1 MERCEHLEI
10 ICEKIR
16 KGEPV
21 GFLEAVAAI
30 NYQEQLKAEREAGR
44 WYKRLWRRLRSNV
57 ELCGERSESERAPS

>member
-1 MERCEHLEI
+1 MERCEHLER

-30 NYQEQLKAEREAGR
+30 NYQGQLKAEREAGR
-44 WYKRLWRRLRSNV
+44 WYKRLWRRLRSNNDA
-57 ELCGERSESERAPS
+57 LSEGAGK